1 MSDKTSRFKSL
12 NMGIV
17 GILREHVALIN
28 GEEGVA
34 VSNFVSSLT
43 LMLECLTLLLK
54 LWPFVPVTANSHFD
68 QKN

>member
-1 MSDKTSRFKSL
+1 
-12 NMGIV
+12 MGIV

-54 LWPFVPVTANSHFD
+54 L
-68 QKN
+68 